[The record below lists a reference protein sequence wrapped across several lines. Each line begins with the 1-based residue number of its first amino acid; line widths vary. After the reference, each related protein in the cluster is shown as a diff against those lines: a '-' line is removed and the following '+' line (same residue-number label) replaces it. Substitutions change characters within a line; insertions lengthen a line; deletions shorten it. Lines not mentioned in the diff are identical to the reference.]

1 MLPSAVP
8 HRLRG
13 KNLKEMLGKRRKRR
27 CSGGSQRNRPVLPK
41 PKPFVKL
48 AEMRN
53 EIENDRWR

>member
-27 CSGGSQRNRPVLPK
+27 CFGESQ
-41 PKPFVKL
+41 
-48 AEMRN
+48 
-53 EIENDRWR
+53 